1 MRLSGVFCR
10 FSAKNMIHPIY
21 RHHWQFLLT
30 LLSIAGSINIV
41 AESASALNITR
52 LSSLGNSTNNFGAEI
67 PAYDPASRRLFVTGP
82 NNRLDI
88 ADISNP
94 ASPVTLPSIDLS
106 SYGAGV
112 NSVAIKNG
120 IVAVAMEANPITNNG
135 SVVFFNTNGVFQSQ
149 VTVGALP
156 DMLTFTPDGN
166 RVLVANEGEAANG
179 INPDGSVS
187 IINLSAGVLNP
198 TVNTATFT
206 SFNGQENALR
216 NQGVR
221 IFPGQTVSQDV
232 EPEYITVADDGTTA
246 WVALQE
252 NNAVAV
258 VDIVNAQVT
267 AILPLGVKNFNAPG
281 NGLDPSDQD
290 GVVFGGATNSPA
302 VRINNW
308 PVFGLYQPDTI
319 ATVTIAG
326 QTYLITA
333 NEGDTRDEAR
343 RVSTLTLDP
352 NVFPNAANLQLAR
365 NLGRLDVSTIDG
377 LNGQGQ
383 YSQLFAYGG
392 RSFSIWN
399 VTNGLSQVFDSGDDF
414 EEILAAFSA
423 TPLTPSIFNSDGT
436 PSSFDSRSDNRGP
449 EPEGLAVGT
458 VKNRLYSFVGIERA
472 GGFMVYD
479 ITDPNNPFFTDY
491 INDWQLGDRSPEG
504 LLFIPAADSPNG
516 TPLLIVANEVSR
528 NVAIYSVEPVPEP
541 SAVLGL
547 LTLGLAGYSLKKRG
561 NC

>member
-1 MRLSGVFCR
+1 
-10 FSAKNMIHPIY
+10 MIKAID
-21 RHHWQFLLT
+21 RHHGNFLLT

-41 AESASALNITR
+41 TESASALNITR
-52 LSSLGNSTNNFGAEI
+52 LSSLGNSTNAANNFGAEI
-67 PAYDPASRRLFVTGP
+67 PAYDPSSRKLFVIGP

-94 ASPVTLPSIDLS
+94 ASPIPLPSIDLS
-106 SYGAGV
+106 PYGAGV
-112 NSVAIKNG
+112 NSVAIQNG
-120 IVAVAMEANPITNNG
+120 IVALAMEANPITNNG
-135 SVVFFNTNGVFQSQ
+135 SVVFFDTNGVFQSQ

-166 RVLVANEGEAANG
+166 RVLVANEGEARGA
-179 INPDGSVS
+179 IDPDGSVS

-206 SFNGQENALR
+206 SFNGQENTLR
-216 NQGVR
+216 SQGVR

-232 EPEYITVADDGTTA
+232 EPEYITVSDDGTTA
-246 WVALQE
+246 WVSLQE

-258 VDIVNAQVT
+258 VDVANAQVT
-267 AILPLGVKNFNAPG
+267 SIVPLGAKNFNAPG
-281 NGLDPSDQD
+281 NGLDPSDRD
-290 GVVFGGATNSPA
+290 GGVN
-302 VRINNW
+302 INNW

-343 RVSTLTLDP
+343 RVSSLTLDP
-352 NVFPNAANLQLAR
+352 NVFPNAAELQLAQ
-365 NLGRLDVSTIDG
+365 NLGRLDVSSIDG
-377 LNGQGQ
+377 RNDQGQ

-414 EEILAAFSA
+414 EQILAAFSA

-436 PSSFDSRSDNRGP
+436 PSSFDSRSDNRRP
-449 EPEGLAVGT
+449 EPEGLALGSVR
-458 VKNRLYSFVGIERA
+458 NRLYSFVGIERA

-479 ITDPNNPFFTDY
+479 ITNPSNPLFTNY
-491 INDWQLGDRSPEG
+491 INDWQLGDISPEG

-528 NVAIYSVEPVPEP
+528 NLAIYSIKPVPEP

-561 NC
+561 YC

>member
-1 MRLSGVFCR
+1 
-10 FSAKNMIHPIY
+10 MIQAIY
-21 RHHWQFLLT
+21 RHHWKFLLT

-41 AESASALNITR
+41 TESASALNITR
-52 LSSLGNSTNNFGAEI
+52 LSSLGNTTNNFGAEI
-67 PAYDPASRRLFVTGP
+67 PAYDPSSRRLFVTGP

-94 ASPVTLPSIDLS
+94 ASPITLSSLDLS

-120 IVAVAMEANPITNNG
+120 IVAVAMEASTITNNG
-135 SVVFFNTNGVFQSQ
+135 SVVFFDTNGVFQSQ

-166 RVLVANEGEAANG
+166 RVLVANEGEARGA

-187 IINLSAGVLNP
+187 IIDLSAGVLNP
-198 TVNTATFT
+198 TVNTATFI
-206 SFNGQENALR
+206 SFNGQENTFR
-216 NQGVR
+216 SQGVR

-232 EPEYITVADDGTTA
+232 EPEYITVSDDGTTA
-246 WVALQE
+246 WVSLQE
-252 NNAVAV
+252 NNAIAV
-258 VDIVNAQVT
+258 VDIANAQVT
-267 AILPLGVKNFNAPG
+267 SIVPLGAKNFNALG

-290 GVVFGGATNSPA
+290 GGVN
-302 VRINNW
+302 INNW

-333 NEGDTRDEAR
+333 NEGDTRNEAR

-352 NVFPNAANLQLAR
+352 NAFPNAATLKLAQ
-365 NLGRLDVSTIDG
+365 NLGRLDVSSIDG
-377 LNGQGQ
+377 LNAQGQ

-414 EEILAAFSA
+414 EQILATFSA
-423 TPLTPSIFNSDGT
+423 TPLTASIFNSDGT

-449 EPEGLAVGT
+449 EPEGLAVGS
-458 VKNRLYSFVGIERA
+458 VRNRLYSFVGIERA

-479 ITDPNNPFFTDY
+479 ITNPSNPLFTNY

-547 LTLGLAGYSLKKRG
+547 VTLGLAGYSLKKRG

>member
-1 MRLSGVFCR
+1 
-10 FSAKNMIHPIY
+10 MIHAIY
-21 RHHWQFLLT
+21 RHHGKFLLT

-41 AESASALNITR
+41 PESASALNITR
-52 LSSLGNSTNNFGAEI
+52 LSSLGNSTTAANNFGSEI
-67 PAYDPASRRLFVTGP
+67 PAYDPASRKLFLTGP

-94 ASPVTLPSIDLS
+94 ASPIPLPSIDLS

-120 IVAVAMEANPITNNG
+120 IVALAMEADPVTSNG

-166 RVLVANEGEAANG
+166 RVLVANEGEARGA

-187 IINLSAGVLNP
+187 IIDLGAGVLNP
-198 TVNTATFT
+198 TVNTATFN
-206 SFNGQENALR
+206 SFNGQENTLR

-232 EPEYITVADDGTTA
+232 EPEYITVSDDGISA
-246 WVALQE
+246 WVSLQE
-252 NNAVAV
+252 NNAIVI

-267 AILPLGVKNFNAPG
+267 SILPLGAKNFNAPG

-290 GVVFGGATNSPA
+290 GGVN
-302 VRINNW
+302 INNW
-308 PVFGLYQPDTI
+308 LVFGLYQPDTI
-319 ATVTIAG
+319 ATFTIAG

-333 NEGDTRDEAR
+333 NEGDTRNEAR
-343 RVSTLTLDP
+343 RVSNQNLTLDP
-352 NVFPNAANLQLAR
+352 NVFPNAATLKLTQ

-377 LNGQGQ
+377 LNAQGQ

-414 EEILAAFSA
+414 EQILAAFSA
-423 TPLTPSIFNSDGT
+423 TPLTASIFNSDGT

-458 VKNRLYSFVGIERA
+458 VGNRLYSFVGIERA

-479 ITDPNNPFFTDY
+479 ITNPSNPLFTNY
-491 INDWQLGDRSPEG
+491 INDWQLGDISPEG

-528 NVAIYSVEPVPEP
+528 NVAIYSVKPVPEP

-547 LTLGLAGYSLKKRG
+547 VTLGLAGYSFKKRG

>member
-1 MRLSGVFCR
+1 
-10 FSAKNMIHPIY
+10 MIQAIY
-21 RHHWQFLLT
+21 RHQWKFLLT

-41 AESASALNITR
+41 TESASALNITR
-52 LSSLGNSTNNFGAEI
+52 LSSLGNTTNNFGAEI
-67 PAYDPASRRLFVTGP
+67 PAYDPSSRRLFVTGP

-94 ASPVTLPSIDLS
+94 ASPITLSSLDLS

-120 IVAVAMEANPITNNG
+120 IVALAMEANPITNNG
-135 SVVFFNTNGVFQSQ
+135 SVVFFDTNGVFQSQ

-166 RVLVANEGEAANG
+166 RVLVANEGEPANG
-179 INPDGSVS
+179 VNPDGSIS
-187 IINLSAGVLNP
+187 IIDLSAGVLNP
-198 TVNTATFT
+198 TVNTATFD
-206 SFNGQENALR
+206 SFNGQENTFR
-216 NQGVR
+216 SQGVR

-232 EPEYITVADDGTTA
+232 EPEYITVSDDGTTA
-246 WVALQE
+246 WVSLQE
-252 NNAVAV
+252 NNAIAIVN
-258 VDIVNAQVT
+258 IVNAQVT
-267 AILPLGVKNFNAPG
+267 SILPLGAKNFNAPG

-290 GVVFGGATNSPA
+290 GGVN
-302 VRINNW
+302 INNW

-326 QTYLITA
+326 QTYLISA
-333 NEGDTRDEAR
+333 NEGDTRNEAR
-343 RVSTLTLDP
+343 RVSNQNLILDP
-352 NVFPNAANLQLAR
+352 DVFPNAATLKLTQ
-365 NLGRLDVSTIDG
+365 NLGRLDVSSIDG
-377 LNGQGQ
+377 LNAQGQ

-414 EEILAAFSA
+414 EQILAAFST

-449 EPEGLAVGT
+449 EPEGLAVGS
-458 VKNRLYSFVGIERA
+458 VRNRLYSFVGIERA

-479 ITDPNNPFFTDY
+479 ITNPSNPLFTNY
-491 INDWQLGDRSPEG
+491 INDSQLGDISPEG

>member
-1 MRLSGVFCR
+1 
-10 FSAKNMIHPIY
+10 MIHPIH

-281 NGLDPSDQD
+281 NGFDPSDRD

-333 NEGDTRDEAR
+333 NEGDAR
-343 RVSTLTLDP
+343 NEDARVSTLTLDP
-352 NVFPNAANLQLAR
+352 NVFPNAADLQLAR
-365 NLGRLDVSTIDG
+365 NLGRLDVSSIDG
-377 LNGQGQ
+377 LNAQGE

-414 EEILAAFSA
+414 EQILAAFSA
-423 TPLTPSIFNSDGT
+423 TPLTPSIFNSQGD
-436 PSSFDSRSDNRGP
+436 PSSFDSRSDNKGP
-449 EPEGLAVGT
+449 EPEGLALGT
-458 VKNRLYSFVGIERA
+458 VGNRLYSFIGLERA

-479 ITDPNNPFFTDY
+479 ISDPNNPFFTDY
-491 INDWQLGDRSPEG
+491 INDWQLGDISPEG

>member
-352 NVFPNAANLQLAR
+352 NVFPNAAHLQLAR

>member
-1 MRLSGVFCR
+1 
-10 FSAKNMIHPIY
+10 MIHAIY
-21 RHHWQFLLT
+21 RHHWKFLLT

-41 AESASALNITR
+41 TESASALNITR
-52 LSSLGNSTNNFGAEI
+52 LSSLGNSTTAANNFGAEI
-67 PAYDPASRRLFVTGP
+67 PAYDPSSRRLFLTGP

-94 ASPVTLPSIDLS
+94 ASPITLSSLDLS

-120 IVAVAMEANPITNNG
+120 IVALAMEANPITNNG
-135 SVVFFNTNGVFQSQ
+135 SVVFFDTNGVFQSQ

-166 RVLVANEGEAANG
+166 RVLVANEGEPANG
-179 INPDGSVS
+179 VNPDGSVS
-187 IINLSAGVLNP
+187 IIDLSAGVLNP

-206 SFNGQENALR
+206 SFNGQENTLR
-216 NQGVR
+216 SQGVR

-232 EPEYITVADDGTTA
+232 EPEYITVSDDGTTA
-246 WVALQE
+246 WVSLQE
-252 NNAVAV
+252 NNAIAIVN
-258 VDIVNAQVT
+258 IVNAQVT
-267 AILPLGVKNFNAPG
+267 SILPLGAKNFNAPG

-290 GVVFGGATNSPA
+290 GGVN
-302 VRINNW
+302 INNW

-326 QTYLITA
+326 QTYLISA
-333 NEGDTRDEAR
+333 NEGDTRNEAR

-352 NVFPNAANLQLAR
+352 NAFPNAAQLKLNQ
-365 NLGRLDVSTIDG
+365 NLGRLDVSSIDG
-377 LNGQGQ
+377 LNAQGQ

-414 EEILAAFSA
+414 EQILAAFSA
-423 TPLTPSIFNSDGT
+423 TPLTASIFNSDGT

-449 EPEGLAVGT
+449 EPEGLALGT
-458 VKNRLYSFVGIERA
+458 VGNRLYSFVGIERA

-479 ITDPNNPFFTDY
+479 ITNPSNPLLTNY
-491 INDWQLGDRSPEG
+491 INDSQLGDISPEG

-528 NVAIYSVEPVPEP
+528 NVAIYSVKPVPEP

-547 LTLGLAGYSLKKRG
+547 VTLGLAGYGLKKRG

>member
-10 FSAKNMIHPIY
+10 FSAKNMIHPIH

-82 NNRLDI
+82 SNRLDI

>member
-1 MRLSGVFCR
+1 
-10 FSAKNMIHPIY
+10 MIHAID
-21 RHHWQFLLT
+21 RHHGNFLLT

-41 AESASALNITR
+41 TESASALNITR
-52 LSSLGNSTNNFGAEI
+52 LSSLGNSTNAANNFGAEI
-67 PAYDPASRRLFVTGP
+67 PAYDPASRKLFVIGP

-94 ASPVTLPSIDLS
+94 ASPIPLPSIDLS
-106 SYGAGV
+106 PYGAGV

-120 IVAVAMEANPITNNG
+120 IVAVAMEASQITNNG

-156 DMLTFTPDGN
+156 DMLTFAPDGN
-166 RVLVANEGEAANG
+166 RVLVANEGEARGA
-179 INPDGSVS
+179 IDPDGSIS

-198 TVNTATFT
+198 TVNTATFI
-206 SFNGQENALR
+206 SFNGQENTLR
-216 NQGVR
+216 SQGVR

-232 EPEYITVADDGTTA
+232 EPEYITVSDDGTTA
-246 WVALQE
+246 WVSLQE
-252 NNAVAV
+252 NNAIAIVN
-258 VDIVNAQVT
+258 IVNAQVT
-267 AILPLGVKNFNAPG
+267 SIVPLGAKNFNAPG
-281 NGLDPSDQD
+281 NGLDPSDRD
-290 GVVFGGATNSPA
+290 GGVN
-302 VRINNW
+302 INNW

-333 NEGDTRDEAR
+333 NEGDTRNEAR

-352 NVFPNAANLQLAR
+352 NAFPNAAQLQLAQ
-365 NLGRLDVSTIDG
+365 NLGRLDVSSIDG
-377 LNGQGQ
+377 LNAQGQ

-414 EEILAAFSA
+414 EQILAAFSA

-458 VKNRLYSFVGIERA
+458 VGNRLYTFVGIERA

-479 ITDPNNPFFTDY
+479 ITNPSHPFFVDY
-491 INDWQLGDRSPEG
+491 INDWQLGDISPEG

-528 NVAIYSVEPVPEP
+528 NLAIYSVKPVPEP

>member
-1 MRLSGVFCR
+1 
-10 FSAKNMIHPIY
+10 MIQAIY
-21 RHHWQFLLT
+21 RHQWKFLLT

-41 AESASALNITR
+41 TESASALNITR
-52 LSSLGNSTNNFGAEI
+52 LSSLGNTTNNFGAEI
-67 PAYDPASRRLFVTGP
+67 PAYDPSSRRLFVTGP

-94 ASPVTLPSIDLS
+94 ASPITLSSLDLS

-120 IVAVAMEANPITNNG
+120 IVALAMEASTITNNG
-135 SVVFFNTNGVFQSQ
+135 SVVFFDTNGVFQSR

-166 RVLVANEGEAANG
+166 RVLVANEGEPANG
-179 INPDGSVS
+179 VNPDGSIS
-187 IINLSAGVLNP
+187 IIDLSAGVLNP

-206 SFNGQENALR
+206 SFNGQENTFR
-216 NQGVR
+216 SQGVR

-232 EPEYITVADDGTTA
+232 EPEYITVSDDGTTA
-246 WVALQE
+246 WVSLQE
-252 NNAVAV
+252 NNAIAIVN
-258 VDIVNAQVT
+258 IVNAQVT
-267 AILPLGVKNFNAPG
+267 SILPLGAKNFNAPG

-290 GVVFGGATNSPA
+290 GGVN
-302 VRINNW
+302 INNW

-326 QTYLITA
+326 QTYLISA
-333 NEGDTRDEAR
+333 NEGDTRNEAR
-343 RVSTLTLDP
+343 RVSNQNLILDP
-352 NVFPNAANLQLAR
+352 DVFPNAATLKLTQ
-365 NLGRLDVSTIDG
+365 NLGRLDVSSIDG

-414 EEILAAFSA
+414 EQILATFSA
-423 TPLTPSIFNSDGT
+423 TPLTASIFNSDGT

-449 EPEGLAVGT
+449 EPEGLALGT
-458 VKNRLYSFVGIERA
+458 VGNRLYSFVGIERA

-479 ITDPNNPFFTDY
+479 ITNPSNPLLTNY

>member
-1 MRLSGVFCR
+1 
-10 FSAKNMIHPIY
+10 MIHAIY
-21 RHHWQFLLT
+21 RHHWKFLLT

-41 AESASALNITR
+41 TESASALNITR
-52 LSSLGNSTNNFGAEI
+52 LSSLGNTTNNFGAEI

-94 ASPVTLPSIDLS
+94 ASPITLSSLDLS

-120 IVAVAMEANPITNNG
+120 IVALAMEANPITNNG
-135 SVVFFNTNGVFQSQ
+135 SVVFFDTNGVFQSQ

-166 RVLVANEGEAANG
+166 RVLVANEGEPANG
-179 INPDGSVS
+179 VNPDGSVS
-187 IINLSAGVLNP
+187 IIDLSAGVLNP

-206 SFNGQENALR
+206 SFNGQENTFR
-216 NQGVR
+216 SQGVR

-232 EPEYITVADDGTTA
+232 EPEYITVSDDGTTA
-246 WVALQE
+246 WVSLQE
-252 NNAVAV
+252 NNAIAIVN
-258 VDIVNAQVT
+258 IVNAQVT
-267 AILPLGVKNFNAPG
+267 SILPLGAKNFNAPG
-281 NGLDPSDQD
+281 NGLDPSDRD
-290 GVVFGGATNSPA
+290 GVVFGGAANSPA

-326 QTYLITA
+326 QTYLISA

-352 NVFPNAANLQLAR
+352 NAFPNAAQLKLNQ
-365 NLGRLDVSTIDG
+365 NLGRLDVSSIDG
-377 LNGQGQ
+377 LNAQGQ

-414 EEILAAFSA
+414 EQILAAFSA
-423 TPLTPSIFNSDGT
+423 TPLTASIFNSDGT
-436 PSSFDSRSDNRGP
+436 PNSFDSRSDNRGP

-458 VKNRLYSFVGIERA
+458 VGNRLYSFVGIERA

-479 ITDPNNPFFTDY
+479 ITNPSNPLLTNY
-491 INDWQLGDRSPEG
+491 INDSQLGDISPEG

>member
-1 MRLSGVFCR
+1 
-10 FSAKNMIHPIY
+10 MIHAIY
-21 RHHWQFLLT
+21 RHHWKFLLT

-41 AESASALNITR
+41 TESASALNITR
-52 LSSLGNSTNNFGAEI
+52 LSSLGNSTTAANNFGAEI
-67 PAYDPASRRLFVTGP
+67 PAYDPSSRRLFLTGP

-94 ASPVTLPSIDLS
+94 ASPITLSSLDLS

-120 IVAVAMEANPITNNG
+120 IVALAMEANPITNNG
-135 SVVFFNTNGVFQSQ
+135 SVVFFDTNGVFQSQ

-166 RVLVANEGEAANG
+166 RVLVANEGEPANG
-179 INPDGSVS
+179 VNPDGSVS
-187 IINLSAGVLNP
+187 IIDLSAGVLNP

-206 SFNGQENALR
+206 SFNGQENTFR
-216 NQGVR
+216 SQGVR

-232 EPEYITVADDGTTA
+232 EPEYITVSDDGTTA
-246 WVALQE
+246 WVSLQE
-252 NNAVAV
+252 NNAIAIVN
-258 VDIVNAQVT
+258 IVNAQVT
-267 AILPLGVKNFNAPG
+267 SILPLGAKNFNAPG
-281 NGLDPSDQD
+281 NGLDASDRD
-290 GVVFGGATNSPA
+290 GVVFGGAANSPA

-333 NEGDTRDEAR
+333 NEGDTRDENR

-352 NVFPNAANLQLAR
+352 NVFPDAANLQLAQ
-365 NLGRLDVSTIDG
+365 NLGRLDVSSIDG

-414 EEILAAFSA
+414 EQILAAFSA
-423 TPLTPSIFNSDGT
+423 TPLTASIFNSDGN
-436 PSSFDSRSDNRGP
+436 PISFDTRSDNRGP

-458 VKNRLYSFVGIERA
+458 VGNRLYSFVGIERA

-479 ITDPNNPFFTDY
+479 ITNPSNPFFVNY
-491 INDWQLGDRSPEG
+491 INDWQLGDISPEG

-528 NVAIYSVEPVPEP
+528 NVAIYSVKPVPEP

-547 LTLGLAGYSLKKRG
+547 VTLGLAGYSLKKRG

>member
-1 MRLSGVFCR
+1 
-10 FSAKNMIHPIY
+10 MIQAIY
-21 RHHWQFLLT
+21 RHHGKFLLT

-41 AESASALNITR
+41 TESASALNITR
-52 LSSLGNSTNNFGAEI
+52 LSSLGNSTTAANNFGAEI
-67 PAYDPASRRLFVTGP
+67 PAYDPSSRRLFLTGP

-94 ASPVTLPSIDLS
+94 ASPITLSSLDLS

-120 IVAVAMEANPITNNG
+120 IVALAMEANPITNNG
-135 SVVFFNTNGVFQSQ
+135 SVVFFDTNGVFQSQ

-166 RVLVANEGEAANG
+166 RVLVANEGEPANG
-179 INPDGSVS
+179 VNPDGSVS
-187 IINLSAGVLNP
+187 IIDLSAGVLNP

-206 SFNGQENALR
+206 SFNGQENTFR
-216 NQGVR
+216 SQGVR

-232 EPEYITVADDGTTA
+232 EPEYITVSDDGTTA
-246 WVALQE
+246 WVSLQE
-252 NNAVAV
+252 NNAIAIVN
-258 VDIVNAQVT
+258 IVNAQVT
-267 AILPLGVKNFNAPG
+267 SILPLGAKDFNAPG
-281 NGLDPSDQD
+281 NGLDPSDRD
-290 GVVFGGATNSPA
+290 GVVFGGAANSPA

-333 NEGDTRDEAR
+333 NEGDTRNEAG

-352 NVFPNAANLQLAR
+352 NAFPNAAQLQLAQ
-365 NLGRLDVSTIDG
+365 NLGRLDVSSIDG

-414 EEILAAFSA
+414 EQILAAFSA
-423 TPLTPSIFNSDGT
+423 TPLTASIFNSDGT

-458 VKNRLYSFVGIERA
+458 VGNRLYSFVGIERA

-479 ITDPNNPFFTDY
+479 ITNPSNPLLTNY

-528 NVAIYSVEPVPEP
+528 NVAIYSVKPVPEP

-547 LTLGLAGYSLKKRG
+547 VTLGLAGYSLKKRG
-561 NC
+561 NS

>member
-1 MRLSGVFCR
+1 
-10 FSAKNMIHPIY
+10 MIHAIY
-21 RHHWQFLLT
+21 RHHWKFLLT

-41 AESASALNITR
+41 TESASALNITR
-52 LSSLGNSTNNFGAEI
+52 LSSLGNTTNNFGAEI
-67 PAYDPASRRLFVTGP
+67 PAYDPSSRRLFLTGP

-94 ASPVTLPSIDLS
+94 ASPITLSSLDLS

-120 IVAVAMEANPITNNG
+120 IVALAMEANPITNNG
-135 SVVFFNTNGVFQSQ
+135 SVVFFDTNGVFQSH

-166 RVLVANEGEAANG
+166 RVLVANEGEPANG
-179 INPDGSVS
+179 VNPDGSVS
-187 IINLSAGVLNP
+187 IIDLSAGVLNP

-206 SFNGQENALR
+206 SFNGQENTFR
-216 NQGVR
+216 SQGVR

-232 EPEYITVADDGTTA
+232 EPEYITVSDDGTTA
-246 WVALQE
+246 WVSLQE
-252 NNAVAV
+252 NNAIAIVN
-258 VDIVNAQVT
+258 IVNAQVT
-267 AILPLGVKNFNAPG
+267 SILPLGAKNFNAPG

-326 QTYLITA
+326 QTYLISA
-333 NEGDTRDEAR
+333 NEGDTRNEAR
-343 RVSTLTLDP
+343 RVSNQNLILDP
-352 NVFPNAANLQLAR
+352 DVFPNAATLKLTQ
-365 NLGRLDVSTIDG
+365 NLGRLDVSSIDG
-377 LNGQGQ
+377 LNAQGQ

-414 EEILAAFSA
+414 EQILATFSA

-449 EPEGLAVGT
+449 EPEGLAVGS
-458 VKNRLYSFVGIERA
+458 VRNRLYSFVGIERA

-479 ITDPNNPFFTDY
+479 ITNPSNPLFTNY
-491 INDWQLGDRSPEG
+491 INDSQLGDISPEG

-547 LTLGLAGYSLKKRG
+547 LTLGLAGYGLKKRG

>member
-1 MRLSGVFCR
+1 
-10 FSAKNMIHPIY
+10 MIHAIH
-21 RHHWQFLLT
+21 RHHWKFLLT

-52 LSSLGNSTNNFGAEI
+52 LSSLGNSTTAANNFGAEI

-94 ASPVTLPSIDLS
+94 ASPIRLPSIDLS
-106 SYGAGV
+106 PYGAGV

-120 IVAVAMEANPITNNG
+120 IVAVAMEASTITNNG
-135 SVVFFNTNGVFQSQ
+135 SVVFFNTNGVFQNQ

-166 RVLVANEGEAANG
+166 RVLVANEGEARGA
-179 INPDGSVS
+179 INPNGSVS
-187 IINLSAGVLNP
+187 VIDLSTGVLNA

-206 SFNGQENALR
+206 SFNGQENTLR

-232 EPEYITVADDGTTA
+232 EPEYITVSDDGTTA
-246 WVALQE
+246 WVSLQE

-258 VDIVNAQVT
+258 VDIANAQVT
-267 AILPLGVKNFNAPG
+267 SIVPLGAKNFNAPG
-281 NGLDPSDQD
+281 NGLDPSDRD
-290 GVVFGGATNSPA
+290 GGVN
-302 VRINNW
+302 INNW

-343 RVSTLTLDP
+343 RVSSLTLDP
-352 NVFPNAANLQLAR
+352 NAFPNAAELQLAQ
-365 NLGRLDVSTIDG
+365 NLGRLDVSSIDG
-377 LNGQGQ
+377 RNAQGQ

-414 EEILAAFSA
+414 EQILAAFSA
-423 TPLTPSIFNSDGT
+423 TPLTASIFNSDGT

-458 VKNRLYSFVGIERA
+458 VGNRLYTFVGIERA

-479 ITDPNNPFFTDY
+479 ITNPSHPFFVDY
-491 INDWQLGDRSPEG
+491 INDWQLGDISPEG

-528 NVAIYSVEPVPEP
+528 NLAIYSIKPVPEP

>member
-1 MRLSGVFCR
+1 
-10 FSAKNMIHPIY
+10 
-21 RHHWQFLLT
+21 
-30 LLSIAGSINIV
+30 
-41 AESASALNITR
+41 
-52 LSSLGNSTNNFGAEI
+52 
-67 PAYDPASRRLFVTGP
+67 VTGP

-94 ASPVTLPSIDLS
+94 ASPIRLPSIDLS

-120 IVAVAMEANPITNNG
+120 IVAVAMEASTITNNG
-135 SVVFFNTNGVFQSQ
+135 SVVFFDTNGVFQSQ

-166 RVLVANEGEAANG
+166 RVLVANEGEARGAIDPN
-179 INPDGSVS
+179 GSVS
-187 IINLSAGVLNP
+187 IIDLSTGVLNA

-206 SFNGQENALR
+206 RFNGQENTLR

-232 EPEYITVADDGTTA
+232 EPEYITVSDDGTTA
-246 WVALQE
+246 WVSLQE

-258 VDIVNAQVT
+258 VDVANAQVT
-267 AILPLGVKNFNAPG
+267 SIVPLGAKDFNAPG
-281 NGLDPSDQD
+281 NGLDASDRD
-290 GVVFGGATNSPA
+290 GGVN
-302 VRINNW
+302 INNW

-343 RVSTLTLDP
+343 RVSSLTLDP
-352 NVFPNAANLQLAR
+352 NVFPNAAELQLAQ
-365 NLGRLDVSTIDG
+365 NLGRLDVSSIDG
-377 LNGQGQ
+377 RNDQGQ

-414 EEILAAFSA
+414 EQILAAFSA

-458 VKNRLYSFVGIERA
+458 VGNRLYTFVGIERA

-479 ITDPNNPFFTDY
+479 ITNPSHPFFVDY
-491 INDWQLGDRSPEG
+491 INDWQLGDISPEG

-528 NVAIYSVEPVPEP
+528 NVAIYSVKPVPEP

-547 LTLGLAGYSLKKRG
+547 VTLGLAGYSLKKRG
-561 NC
+561 NSQLEHLID

>member
-1 MRLSGVFCR
+1 
-10 FSAKNMIHPIY
+10 MIHAIY
-21 RHHWQFLLT
+21 RHHWKFLLT

-41 AESASALNITR
+41 TESASALNITR
-52 LSSLGNSTNNFGAEI
+52 LSSLGNSTTAANNFGSEI
-67 PAYDPASRRLFVTGP
+67 PAYDPASRRLFLTGP

-94 ASPVTLPSIDLS
+94 ASPIRLPSIDLS

-120 IVAVAMEANPITNNG
+120 IVAVAMEASTITNNG
-135 SVVFFNTNGVFQSQ
+135 SVVFFDTNGVFQSQ

-166 RVLVANEGEAANG
+166 RVLVANEGEAASG
-179 INPDGSVS
+179 VNPNGSVS
-187 IINLSAGVLNP
+187 VINLAAGVSNP

-232 EPEYITVADDGTTA
+232 EPEYITVSEDGTTA
-246 WVALQE
+246 WVSLQE
-252 NNAVAV
+252 NNAIAV
-258 VDIVNAQVT
+258 MDIVNAQVT
-267 AILPLGVKNFNAPG
+267 SILPLGAKDFNAPG
-281 NGLDPSDQD
+281 NGLDASDRD
-290 GVVFGGATNSPA
+290 GGVN
-302 VRINNW
+302 INNW

-319 ATVTIAG
+319 ATVTVAG

-333 NEGDTRDEAR
+333 NEGDTRNEAR
-343 RVSTLTLDP
+343 RVSNLTLDP
-352 NVFPNAANLQLAR
+352 NAFPNAAELQLAQ
-365 NLGRLDVSTIDG
+365 NLGRLDVSSIDG
-377 LNGQGQ
+377 LNDQGQ

-414 EEILAAFSA
+414 EQILAGFSA
-423 TPLTPSIFNSDGT
+423 NPLTPSIFNSDGT
-436 PSSFDSRSDNRGP
+436 PGSFDSRSDNRGP

-458 VKNRLYSFVGIERA
+458 VGNRLYSFVGIERA

-479 ITDPNNPFFTDY
+479 ITNPSNPFFVDY
-491 INDWQLGDRSPEG
+491 INDWQLGDISPEG

-528 NVAIYSVEPVPEP
+528 NLVIYSVKPVPEP

-547 LTLGLAGYSLKKRG
+547 VTLGLAGYSLKKRG

>member
-1 MRLSGVFCR
+1 
-10 FSAKNMIHPIY
+10 MIHTIY
-21 RHHWQFLLT
+21 RHHGKFLLT

-52 LSSLGNSTNNFGAEI
+52 LSSIGNSTTAANNFGSEI
-67 PAYDPASRRLFVTGP
+67 PTYDPASRRLFVTGP

-94 ASPVTLPSIDLS
+94 ASPIRLPSIDLS

-120 IVAVAMEANPITNNG
+120 IVAVAMEASTITNNG
-135 SVVFFNTNGVFQSQ
+135 SVVFFDTNGVFQSQ

-166 RVLVANEGEAANG
+166 RVLVANEGEAASG
-179 INPDGSVS
+179 VNPNGSVS
-187 IINLSAGVLNP
+187 VINLAAGVSNP

-232 EPEYITVADDGTTA
+232 EPEYITVSEDGTTA
-246 WVALQE
+246 WVSLQE
-252 NNAVAV
+252 NNAIAV
-258 VDIVNAQVT
+258 MDIVNAQVT
-267 AILPLGVKNFNAPG
+267 SILPLGAKDFNAPG
-281 NGLDPSDQD
+281 NGLDASDRD
-290 GVVFGGATNSPA
+290 GGVN
-302 VRINNW
+302 INNW

-319 ATVTIAG
+319 ATVTVAG

-333 NEGDTRDEAR
+333 NEGDTRNEAR
-343 RVSTLTLDP
+343 RVSNLTLDP
-352 NVFPNAANLQLAR
+352 NAFPNAAELQLAQ
-365 NLGRLDVSTIDG
+365 NLGRLDVSSIDG
-377 LNGQGQ
+377 LNDQGQ

-414 EEILAAFSA
+414 EQILAGFSA
-423 TPLTPSIFNSDGT
+423 NPLTPSIFNSDGT
-436 PSSFDSRSDNRGP
+436 PGSFDSRSDNRGP

-458 VKNRLYSFVGIERA
+458 VGNRLYSFVGIERA

-479 ITDPNNPFFTDY
+479 ITNPSNPFFVDY
-491 INDWQLGDRSPEG
+491 INDWQLGDISPEG

-528 NVAIYSVEPVPEP
+528 NLVIYSVKPVPEP

-547 LTLGLAGYSLKKRG
+547 VTLGLAGYSLKKRG

>member
-1 MRLSGVFCR
+1 
-10 FSAKNMIHPIY
+10 MIHAIY
-21 RHHWQFLLT
+21 RHHWKFLLT

-41 AESASALNITR
+41 TESASALNITR

-67 PAYDPASRRLFVTGP
+67 PAYDPSSRRLFLTGP

-94 ASPVTLPSIDLS
+94 ASPITLSSLDLS

-120 IVAVAMEANPITNNG
+120 IVALAMEANPITNNG
-135 SVVFFNTNGVFQSQ
+135 SVVFFDTNGVFQSQ

-166 RVLVANEGEAANG
+166 RVLVANEGEPANG
-179 INPDGSVS
+179 VNPDGSVS
-187 IINLSAGVLNP
+187 IIDLSAGVLNP

-206 SFNGQENALR
+206 SFNGQENTFR
-216 NQGVR
+216 SQGVR

-232 EPEYITVADDGTTA
+232 EPEYITVSDDGTTA
-246 WVALQE
+246 WVSLQE
-252 NNAVAV
+252 NNAIAIVN
-258 VDIVNAQVT
+258 IVNAQVT
-267 AILPLGVKNFNAPG
+267 SILPLGAKNFNAPG

-326 QTYLITA
+326 QTYLISA
-333 NEGDTRDEAR
+333 NEGDTRNEAR
-343 RVSTLTLDP
+343 RVSNQNLILDP
-352 NVFPNAANLQLAR
+352 DVFPNAATLKLTQ
-365 NLGRLDVSTIDG
+365 NLGRLDVSSIDG
-377 LNGQGQ
+377 LNAQGQ

-414 EEILAAFSA
+414 EQILATFSA

-449 EPEGLAVGT
+449 EPEGLAVGS
-458 VKNRLYSFVGIERA
+458 VRNRLYSFVGIERA

-479 ITDPNNPFFTDY
+479 ITNPSNPLFTNY
-491 INDWQLGDRSPEG
+491 INDSQLGDISPEG

-528 NVAIYSVEPVPEP
+528 NVAIYSVKPVPEP

-547 LTLGLAGYSLKKRG
+547 VTLGLAGYSLKKRG

>member
-1 MRLSGVFCR
+1 
-10 FSAKNMIHPIY
+10 MIHAIY
-21 RHHWQFLLT
+21 RHHWKFLLT

-41 AESASALNITR
+41 TESASALNITR
-52 LSSLGNSTNNFGAEI
+52 LSSLGNSTTAANNFGAEI
-67 PAYDPASRRLFVTGP
+67 PAYDPSSRRLFLTGP

-94 ASPVTLPSIDLS
+94 ASPITLSSLDLS

-120 IVAVAMEANPITNNG
+120 IVALAMEANPITNNG
-135 SVVFFNTNGVFQSQ
+135 SVVFFDTNGVFQSQ
-149 VTVGALP
+149 VTVGVLP

-166 RVLVANEGEAANG
+166 RVLVANEGEPANG
-179 INPDGSVS
+179 VNPDGSVS
-187 IINLSAGVLNP
+187 IIDLSAGVLNP

-206 SFNGQENALR
+206 SFNGQENTFR
-216 NQGVR
+216 SQGVR

-232 EPEYITVADDGTTA
+232 EPEYITVSDDGTTA
-246 WVALQE
+246 WVSLQE
-252 NNAVAV
+252 NNAIAIVN
-258 VDIVNAQVT
+258 IVNAQVT
-267 AILPLGVKNFNAPG
+267 SILPLGAKDFNAPG
-281 NGLDPSDQD
+281 NGLDASDRD
-290 GVVFGGATNSPA
+290 GVVFGGAANSPA

-333 NEGDTRDEAR
+333 NEGDTRDENR

-352 NVFPNAANLQLAR
+352 NAFPNAAQLQLAQ
-365 NLGRLDVSTIDG
+365 NLGRLDVSSIDG

-414 EEILAAFSA
+414 EQILAAFSA
-423 TPLTPSIFNSDGT
+423 TPLTASIFNSDGT

-458 VKNRLYSFVGIERA
+458 VGNRLYSFVGIERA

-479 ITDPNNPFFTDY
+479 ITNPSNPLLTNY

-528 NVAIYSVEPVPEP
+528 NVAIYSVKPVPEP

-547 LTLGLAGYSLKKRG
+547 VTLGLAGYGLKKRG
-561 NC
+561 NS

>member
-1 MRLSGVFCR
+1 
-10 FSAKNMIHPIY
+10 MIHAIY
-21 RHHWQFLLT
+21 RHHWKFLLT

-41 AESASALNITR
+41 TESASALNITR
-52 LSSLGNSTNNFGAEI
+52 LSSLGNSTTAANNFGAEI
-67 PAYDPASRRLFVTGP
+67 PAYDPSSRRLFLTGP

-94 ASPVTLPSIDLS
+94 ASPITLSSLDLS

-120 IVAVAMEANPITNNG
+120 IVALAMEANPITNNG
-135 SVVFFNTNGVFQSQ
+135 SVVFFDTNGVFQSQ

-166 RVLVANEGEAANG
+166 RVLVANEGEPANG
-179 INPDGSVS
+179 VNPDGSVS
-187 IINLSAGVLNP
+187 IIDLSAGVLNP

-206 SFNGQENALR
+206 SFNGQENTFR
-216 NQGVR
+216 SQGVR

-232 EPEYITVADDGTTA
+232 EPEYITVSDDGTTA
-246 WVALQE
+246 WVSLQE
-252 NNAVAV
+252 NNAIAIVN
-258 VDIVNAQVT
+258 IVNAQVT
-267 AILPLGVKNFNAPG
+267 SILPLGAKNFNAPG

-326 QTYLITA
+326 QTYLISA
-333 NEGDTRDEAR
+333 NEGDTRNEAR
-343 RVSTLTLDP
+343 RVSNQNLTLDP
-352 NVFPNAANLQLAR
+352 NAFPNAAQLKLNQ
-365 NLGRLDVSTIDG
+365 NLGRLDVSSIDG

-414 EEILAAFSA
+414 EQILAAFSA
-423 TPLTPSIFNSDGT
+423 TPLTASIFNSDGT

-449 EPEGLAVGT
+449 EPEGLALGT
-458 VKNRLYSFVGIERA
+458 VGNRLYSFVGIERA

-479 ITDPNNPFFTDY
+479 ITNPSNPLLTNY

-528 NVAIYSVEPVPEP
+528 NVAIYSVKPVPEP

>member
-1 MRLSGVFCR
+1 
-10 FSAKNMIHPIY
+10 MIHPIY

-41 AESASALNITR
+41 TESASALNITR
-52 LSSLGNSTNNFGAEI
+52 LSSLGNSTTAANNFGAEI
-67 PAYDPASRRLFVTGP
+67 PAYDPASRKLFVIGP

-94 ASPVTLPSIDLS
+94 ASPIRLPSINLS

-112 NSVAIKNG
+112 NSVAIQNG

-135 SVVFFNTNGVFQSQ
+135 SVVFFDTNGVFQSQ

-179 INPDGSVS
+179 VNPDGSVS
-187 IINLSAGVLNP
+187 IINLSAGVLKP

-206 SFNGQENALR
+206 SFNGQENTLR

-232 EPEYITVADDGTTA
+232 EPEYITVSDDGTTA

-252 NNAVAV
+252 NNGIAV
-258 VDIVNAQVT
+258 VDIANAQVT
-267 AILPLGVKNFNAPG
+267 SILPLGAKNFNASG
-281 NGLDPSDQD
+281 NGFDPSDRD

-308 PVFGLYQPDTI
+308 LVFGLYQPDTI

-333 NEGDTRDEAR
+333 NEGDTRNESR

-352 NVFPNAANLQLAR
+352 NAFPNAAQLQLAQ
-365 NLGRLDVSTIDG
+365 NLGRLDVSSIDG
-377 LNGQGQ
+377 LNAQGQ

-414 EEILAAFSA
+414 EQILAAFSA
-423 TPLTPSIFNSDGT
+423 TPLTPSIFNSDGN

-458 VKNRLYSFVGIERA
+458 VGNRLYTFVGIERA

-479 ITDPNNPFFTDY
+479 ITNPSHPFFVDY
-491 INDWQLGDRSPEG
+491 INDWQLGDISPEG

-528 NVAIYSVEPVPEP
+528 NLAIYSVKPVPEP

>member
-1 MRLSGVFCR
+1 
-10 FSAKNMIHPIY
+10 MIHAIY
-21 RHHWQFLLT
+21 RHHWKFLLT

-41 AESASALNITR
+41 TESASALNITR
-52 LSSLGNSTNNFGAEI
+52 LSSLGNSTTAANNFGAEI
-67 PAYDPASRRLFVTGP
+67 PAYDPSSRRLFLTGP

-94 ASPVTLPSIDLS
+94 ASPITLSSLDLS

-120 IVAVAMEANPITNNG
+120 IVALAMEANPITNNG
-135 SVVFFNTNGVFQSQ
+135 SVVFFDTNGVFQSQ

-166 RVLVANEGEAANG
+166 RVLVANEGEPANG
-179 INPDGSVS
+179 VNPDGSVS
-187 IINLSAGVLNP
+187 IIDLSAGVLNP

-206 SFNGQENALR
+206 SFNGQENTFR
-216 NQGVR
+216 SQGVR

-232 EPEYITVADDGTTA
+232 EPEYITVSDDGTTA
-246 WVALQE
+246 WVSLQE
-252 NNAVAV
+252 NNAIAIVN
-258 VDIVNAQVT
+258 IVNAQVT
-267 AILPLGVKNFNAPG
+267 SILPLGAKNFNAPG

-290 GVVFGGATNSPA
+290 GGVN
-302 VRINNW
+302 INNW

-333 NEGDTRDEAR
+333 NEGDTRNEAG

-352 NVFPNAANLQLAR
+352 NVFPNAADLQLAR

-377 LNGQGQ
+377 LNAQGQ

-414 EEILAAFSA
+414 EQILAAFSA
-423 TPLTPSIFNSDGT
+423 TPLTASIFNSDGT

-458 VKNRLYSFVGIERA
+458 VGNRLYTFVGIERA

-479 ITDPNNPFFTDY
+479 ITNPSNPLFTNY
-491 INDWQLGDRSPEG
+491 INDWQLGDISPEG

-528 NVAIYSVEPVPEP
+528 NLAIYSVEPVPEP

-561 NC
+561 YC

>member
-82 NNRLDI
+82 SNRLDI

>member
-1 MRLSGVFCR
+1 
-10 FSAKNMIHPIY
+10 MIHAIY
-21 RHHWQFLLT
+21 RHHWKFLLT

-41 AESASALNITR
+41 TESASALNITR
-52 LSSLGNSTNNFGAEI
+52 LSSLGNSTTAANNFGAEI
-67 PAYDPASRRLFVTGP
+67 PAYDPSSRRLFLTGP

-94 ASPVTLPSIDLS
+94 ASPITLSSLDLS

-120 IVAVAMEANPITNNG
+120 IVALAMEANPITNNG
-135 SVVFFNTNGVFQSQ
+135 SVVFFDTNGVFQSQ

-166 RVLVANEGEAANG
+166 RVLVANEGEPANG
-179 INPDGSVS
+179 VNPDGSVS
-187 IINLSAGVLNP
+187 IIDLSAGVLNP

-206 SFNGQENALR
+206 SFNGQENTFR
-216 NQGVR
+216 SQGVR

-232 EPEYITVADDGTTA
+232 EPEYITVSDDGTTA
-246 WVALQE
+246 WVSLQE
-252 NNAVAV
+252 NNAIAIVN
-258 VDIVNAQVT
+258 IVNAQVT
-267 AILPLGVKNFNAPG
+267 SILPLGAKNFNAPG

-326 QTYLITA
+326 QTYLISA
-333 NEGDTRDEAR
+333 NEGDTRNEAR

-352 NVFPNAANLQLAR
+352 NAFPNAAQLQLAQ
-365 NLGRLDVSTIDG
+365 NLGRLDVSSIDG

-414 EEILAAFSA
+414 EQILATFSA
-423 TPLTPSIFNSDGT
+423 TPLTPSIFNSDGN

-449 EPEGLAVGT
+449 EPEGLALGSVR
-458 VKNRLYSFVGIERA
+458 NRLYTFVGIERA

-479 ITDPNNPFFTDY
+479 ITNPSNPLFTNY
-491 INDWQLGDRSPEG
+491 INDWQLGDISPEG

-528 NVAIYSVEPVPEP
+528 NVAIYSVKPVPEP

>member
-1 MRLSGVFCR
+1 
-10 FSAKNMIHPIY
+10 MIHAIY
-21 RHHWQFLLT
+21 RHHWKFLLT

-41 AESASALNITR
+41 TESASALNITR
-52 LSSLGNSTNNFGAEI
+52 LSSLGNSTTAANNFGSEI
-67 PAYDPASRRLFVTGP
+67 PAYDPASRRLFLTGP

-94 ASPVTLPSIDLS
+94 ASPIRLPSLDLS

-120 IVAVAMEANPITNNG
+120 IVAVAMEASTITNNG
-135 SVVFFNTNGVFQSQ
+135 SVVFFDTNGVFQSQ

-179 INPDGSVS
+179 VNPDGSVS
-187 IINLSAGVLNP
+187 IIDLSAGVLNP

-221 IFPGQTVSQDV
+221 IFPSQTVSQDV
-232 EPEYITVADDGTTA
+232 EPEYITVSEDGTSA
-246 WVALQE
+246 WVSLQE
-252 NNAVAV
+252 NNAIAI

-267 AILPLGVKNFNAPG
+267 SILPLGAKDFNAPG
-281 NGLDPSDQD
+281 NGLDASDRD
-290 GVVFGGATNSPA
+290 GVVFGGAANSPA

-333 NEGDTRDEAR
+333 NEGDTRDENR

-352 NVFPNAANLQLAR
+352 NVFPDAANLQLAQ
-365 NLGRLDVSTIDG
+365 NLGRLDVSSIDG

-414 EEILAAFSA
+414 EQILAAFSA
-423 TPLTPSIFNSDGT
+423 TPLTASIFNSDGT

-458 VKNRLYSFVGIERA
+458 VGNRLYSFVGIERA

-479 ITDPNNPFFTDY
+479 ITNPSNPLLTNY

-528 NVAIYSVEPVPEP
+528 NVAIYSVKPVPEP

-547 LTLGLAGYSLKKRG
+547 VTLGLAGYSLKKRG
-561 NC
+561 NS

>member
-1 MRLSGVFCR
+1 
-10 FSAKNMIHPIY
+10 MIHAIY
-21 RHHWQFLLT
+21 RHHWKFLLT

-41 AESASALNITR
+41 TESASALNITR
-52 LSSLGNSTNNFGAEI
+52 LSSLGNSTTAANNFGAEI
-67 PAYDPASRRLFVTGP
+67 PAYDPSSRRLFLTGP

-94 ASPVTLPSIDLS
+94 ASPITLSSLDLS

-120 IVAVAMEANPITNNG
+120 IVALAMEANPITNNG
-135 SVVFFNTNGVFQSQ
+135 SVVFFDTNGVFQSQ

-166 RVLVANEGEAANG
+166 RVLVANEGEPANG
-179 INPDGSVS
+179 VNPDGSVS
-187 IINLSAGVLNP
+187 IIDLSAGVLNP

-206 SFNGQENALR
+206 SFNGQENTFR
-216 NQGVR
+216 SQGVR

-232 EPEYITVADDGTTA
+232 EPEYITVSDDGTTA
-246 WVALQE
+246 WVSLQE
-252 NNAVAV
+252 NNAIAIVN
-258 VDIVNAQVT
+258 IVNAQVT
-267 AILPLGVKNFNAPG
+267 SILPLGAKNFNAPG

-326 QTYLITA
+326 QTYLISA
-333 NEGDTRDEAR
+333 NEGDTRNEAR
-343 RVSTLTLDP
+343 RVSNQNLILDP
-352 NVFPNAANLQLAR
+352 DVFPNAATLKLTQ
-365 NLGRLDVSTIDG
+365 NLGRLDVSSIDG
-377 LNGQGQ
+377 LNAQGQ

-414 EEILAAFSA
+414 EQILAAFSA
-423 TPLTPSIFNSDGT
+423 TPLTASIFNSDGT

-449 EPEGLAVGT
+449 EPEGLAVGS
-458 VKNRLYSFVGIERA
+458 VRNRLYSFVGIERA

-479 ITDPNNPFFTDY
+479 ITNPSNPLLTNY
-491 INDWQLGDRSPEG
+491 INDSQLGDISPEG

>member
-1 MRLSGVFCR
+1 M
-10 FSAKNMIHPIY
+10 AKI
-21 RHHWQFLLT
+21 
-30 LLSIAGSINIV
+30 SINIK
-41 AESASALNITR
+41 S
-52 LSSLGNSTNNFGAEI
+52 G
-67 PAYDPASRRLFVTGP
+67 
-82 NNRLDI
+82 
-88 ADISNP
+88 
-94 ASPVTLPSIDLS
+94 TLEKEGLVVGIDL
-106 SYGAGV
+106 GTT
-112 NSVAIKNG
+112 NS
-120 IVAVAMEANPITNNG
+120 IVALAMEANPITNNG
-135 SVVFFNTNGVFQSQ
+135 SVVFFDTNGVFQSQ

-166 RVLVANEGEAANG
+166 RVLVANEGEPANG
-179 INPDGSVS
+179 VNPDGSVS
-187 IINLSAGVLNP
+187 IIDLSAGVLNP

-206 SFNGQENALR
+206 SFNGQENTFR
-216 NQGVR
+216 SQGVR

-232 EPEYITVADDGTTA
+232 EPEYITVSDDGTTA
-246 WVALQE
+246 WVSLQE
-252 NNAVAV
+252 NNAIAIVN
-258 VDIVNAQVT
+258 IVNAQVT
-267 AILPLGVKNFNAPG
+267 SILPLGAKNFNAPG

-326 QTYLITA
+326 QTYLISA
-333 NEGDTRDEAR
+333 NEGDTRNEAR
-343 RVSTLTLDP
+343 RVSNQNLILDP
-352 NVFPNAANLQLAR
+352 DVFPNAATLKLTQ
-365 NLGRLDVSTIDG
+365 NLGRLDVSSIDG

-414 EEILAAFSA
+414 EQILATFSA

-449 EPEGLAVGT
+449 EPEGLAVGS
-458 VKNRLYSFVGIERA
+458 VRNRLYSFVGIERA

-479 ITDPNNPFFTDY
+479 ITNPSNPLFTNY
-491 INDWQLGDRSPEG
+491 INDSQLGDISPEG

-528 NVAIYSVEPVPEP
+528 NVAIYSVKPVPEP

>member
-1 MRLSGVFCR
+1 
-10 FSAKNMIHPIY
+10 MIHAIY
-21 RHHWQFLLT
+21 RHHWKFLLT

-41 AESASALNITR
+41 TESASALNITR
-52 LSSLGNSTNNFGAEI
+52 LSSLGNSTTAANNFGAEI
-67 PAYDPASRRLFVTGP
+67 PAYDPSSRRLFLTGP

-94 ASPVTLPSIDLS
+94 ASPITLSSLDLS

-120 IVAVAMEANPITNNG
+120 IVALAMEANPITNNG
-135 SVVFFNTNGVFQSQ
+135 SVVFFDTNGVFQSQ

-166 RVLVANEGEAANG
+166 RVLVANEGEPANG
-179 INPDGSVS
+179 VNPDGSVS
-187 IINLSAGVLNP
+187 IIDLSAGVLNP

-206 SFNGQENALR
+206 SFNGQENTFR
-216 NQGVR
+216 SQGVR

-232 EPEYITVADDGTTA
+232 EPEYITVSDDGTTA
-246 WVALQE
+246 WVSLQE
-252 NNAVAV
+252 NNAIAIVN
-258 VDIVNAQVT
+258 IVNAQVT
-267 AILPLGVKNFNAPG
+267 SILPLGAKNFNAPG

-290 GVVFGGATNSPA
+290 GGVN
-302 VRINNW
+302 INNW

-343 RVSTLTLDP
+343 RVSSLTLDP
-352 NVFPNAANLQLAR
+352 NVFPNAAELQLAQ
-365 NLGRLDVSTIDG
+365 NLGRLDVSSIDG
-377 LNGQGQ
+377 RNDQGQ

-414 EEILAAFSA
+414 EQILAAFSA

-458 VKNRLYSFVGIERA
+458 VGNRLYTFVGIERA

-479 ITDPNNPFFTDY
+479 ITNPSHPFFVDY
-491 INDWQLGDRSPEG
+491 INDWQLGDISPEG

-528 NVAIYSVEPVPEP
+528 NVAIYSVKPVPEP

-547 LTLGLAGYSLKKRG
+547 VTLGLAGYSLKKRG
-561 NC
+561 NSQLEHLID

>member
-1 MRLSGVFCR
+1 
-10 FSAKNMIHPIY
+10 MIHAIY
-21 RHHWQFLLT
+21 RHHWKFLLT

-41 AESASALNITR
+41 TESASALNITR
-52 LSSLGNSTNNFGAEI
+52 LSSLGNSTTAANNFGAEI
-67 PAYDPASRRLFVTGP
+67 PAYDPSSRRLFLTGP

-94 ASPVTLPSIDLS
+94 ASPITLSSLDLS

-120 IVAVAMEANPITNNG
+120 IVALAMEANPITNNG
-135 SVVFFNTNGVFQSQ
+135 SVVFFDTNGVFQSQ

-166 RVLVANEGEAANG
+166 RVLVANEGEPANG
-179 INPDGSVS
+179 VNPDGSVS
-187 IINLSAGVLNP
+187 IIDLSAGVLNP

-206 SFNGQENALR
+206 SFNGQENTFR
-216 NQGVR
+216 SQGVR

-232 EPEYITVADDGTTA
+232 EPEYITVSDDGTTA
-246 WVALQE
+246 WVSLQE
-252 NNAVAV
+252 NNAIAIVN
-258 VDIVNAQVT
+258 IVNAQVT
-267 AILPLGVKNFNAPG
+267 SILPLGAKNFNAPG

-326 QTYLITA
+326 QTYLISA
-333 NEGDTRDEAR
+333 NEGDTRNEAR

-352 NVFPNAANLQLAR
+352 NAFPNAATLKLTQ
-365 NLGRLDVSTIDG
+365 NLGRLDVSSIDG

-414 EEILAAFSA
+414 EQILATFSA
-423 TPLTPSIFNSDGT
+423 TPLTASIFNSDGT
-436 PSSFDSRSDNRGP
+436 PSSFDSRSDNRG
-449 EPEGLAVGT
+449 
-458 VKNRLYSFVGIERA
+458 NRLYSFVGIERA

-479 ITDPNNPFFTDY
+479 ITNPSNPLFTNY
-491 INDWQLGDRSPEG
+491 INDSQLGDISPEG

-561 NC
+561 NS

>member
-1 MRLSGVFCR
+1 
-10 FSAKNMIHPIY
+10 MIHAIY
-21 RHHWQFLLT
+21 RHHGKFLLT

-41 AESASALNITR
+41 TESASALNITR
-52 LSSLGNSTNNFGAEI
+52 LSSLGNSTTAANNFGSEI
-67 PAYDPASRRLFVTGP
+67 PAYDPASRKLFLTGP

-94 ASPVTLPSIDLS
+94 ASPIPLPSIDLS

-120 IVAVAMEANPITNNG
+120 IVALAMEASPITNNG

-179 INPDGSVS
+179 VNPDGSVS
-187 IINLSAGVLNP
+187 IIDLSAGVLNP
-198 TVNTATFT
+198 TVNTATFI
-206 SFNGQENALR
+206 SFNGQENTLR
-216 NQGVR
+216 SQGVR

-232 EPEYITVADDGTTA
+232 EPEYITVSDDGTTA
-246 WVALQE
+246 WVSLQE
-252 NNAVAV
+252 NNAIAI

-267 AILPLGVKNFNAPG
+267 SILPLGAKNFNAPG

-290 GVVFGGATNSPA
+290 GGVN
-302 VRINNW
+302 INNW

-333 NEGDTRDEAR
+333 NEGDTRNEAR

-352 NVFPNAANLQLAR
+352 NVFPDAANLKLTQ

-377 LNGQGQ
+377 LNAQGQ

-414 EEILAAFSA
+414 EQILAAFSA
-423 TPLTPSIFNSDGT
+423 TPLTASIFNSDGT

-458 VKNRLYSFVGIERA
+458 VGNRLYSFVGIERA

-479 ITDPNNPFFTDY
+479 ITNPSNPLFTNY
-491 INDWQLGDRSPEG
+491 INDWQLGDISPEG

-528 NVAIYSVEPVPEP
+528 NVAIYSVKPVPEP

-547 LTLGLAGYSLKKRG
+547 VTLGLAGYSFKKRG

>member
-1 MRLSGVFCR
+1 
-10 FSAKNMIHPIY
+10 MIHAIY
-21 RHHWQFLLT
+21 RHHWKFLLT

-41 AESASALNITR
+41 TESASALNITR
-52 LSSLGNSTNNFGAEI
+52 LSSLGNSTTAANNFGSEI
-67 PAYDPASRRLFVTGP
+67 PAYDPASRRLFLTGP

-94 ASPVTLPSIDLS
+94 ASPIRLPSLDLS

-120 IVAVAMEANPITNNG
+120 IVAVAMEASTITNNG
-135 SVVFFNTNGVFQSQ
+135 SVVFFDTNGVFQSQ

-179 INPDGSVS
+179 VNPDGSVS
-187 IINLSAGVLNP
+187 IIDLSAGVLNP

-232 EPEYITVADDGTTA
+232 EPEYITVSKDGTSA
-246 WVALQE
+246 WVSLQE
-252 NNAVAV
+252 NNAIAI
-258 VDIVNAQVT
+258 VDIANAQVT
-267 AILPLGVKNFNAPG
+267 SILPLGAKDFNAPG
-281 NGLDPSDQD
+281 NGLDPSDRD
-290 GVVFGGATNSPA
+290 GVVFGGAANSPA

-333 NEGDTRDEAR
+333 NEGDTRNEAG

-352 NVFPNAANLQLAR
+352 NVFPNAADLQLAR
-365 NLGRLDVSTIDG
+365 NLGRLDVSSIDG

-414 EEILAAFSA
+414 EQILAAFSA
-423 TPLTPSIFNSDGT
+423 TPLTASIFNSDGN
-436 PSSFDSRSDNRGP
+436 PISFDTRSDNRGP

-458 VKNRLYSFVGIERA
+458 VGNRLYSFVGIERA

-479 ITDPNNPFFTDY
+479 ITNPSNPFFVNY
-491 INDWQLGDRSPEG
+491 INDWQLGDISPEG

-528 NVAIYSVEPVPEP
+528 NVAIYSVKPVPEP

-547 LTLGLAGYSLKKRG
+547 VTLGLAGYSLKKRG

>member
-1 MRLSGVFCR
+1 
-10 FSAKNMIHPIY
+10 MIHAIY
-21 RHHWQFLLT
+21 RHHWKFLLT

-41 AESASALNITR
+41 TESASALNITR
-52 LSSLGNSTNNFGAEI
+52 LSSLGNSTNAANNFGAEI
-67 PAYDPASRRLFVTGP
+67 PAYDPSSRKLFVIGP

-94 ASPVTLPSIDLS
+94 ASPIPLPSIDLS
-106 SYGAGV
+106 PYGAGV
-112 NSVAIKNG
+112 NSVAIQNG
-120 IVAVAMEANPITNNG
+120 IVALAMEANPITNNG
-135 SVVFFNTNGVFQSQ
+135 SVVFFDTNGVFQSQ

-166 RVLVANEGEAANG
+166 RVLVANEGEARGA

-187 IINLSAGVLNP
+187 IIDLSAGVLNA
-198 TVNTATFT
+198 TVNTATFI
-206 SFNGQENALR
+206 SFNGQENTLR
-216 NQGVR
+216 SQGVR

-232 EPEYITVADDGTTA
+232 EPEYITVSDDGTTA

-252 NNAVAV
+252 NNGIAV

-267 AILPLGVKNFNAPG
+267 SILPLGAKNFNAPG

-290 GVVFGGATNSPA
+290 GGVN
-302 VRINNW
+302 INNW

-333 NEGDTRDEAR
+333 NEGDTRNEAR
-343 RVSTLTLDP
+343 RVSNQNLILDP
-352 NVFPNAANLQLAR
+352 NAFPNAAQLQLAQ
-365 NLGRLDVSTIDG
+365 NLGRLDVSSIDG
-377 LNGQGQ
+377 LNAQGQ

-414 EEILAAFSA
+414 EQILAAFST

-449 EPEGLAVGT
+449 EPEGLAVGS
-458 VKNRLYSFVGIERA
+458 VRNRLYSFVGIERA

-479 ITDPNNPFFTDY
+479 ITNPSNPLFTNY
-491 INDWQLGDRSPEG
+491 INDWQLGDISPEG

-528 NVAIYSVEPVPEP
+528 NVAIYSVKPVPEP

-547 LTLGLAGYSLKKRG
+547 LTLGLAGYSWKKRG

>member
-1 MRLSGVFCR
+1 
-10 FSAKNMIHPIY
+10 MIHAID
-21 RHHWQFLLT
+21 RHHGKILLT

-41 AESASALNITR
+41 TESASALNITR
-52 LSSLGNSTNNFGAEI
+52 LSSLGNSTTAANNFGAEI
-67 PAYDPASRRLFVTGP
+67 PAYDPASRKLFVTGP

-94 ASPVTLPSIDLS
+94 ASPIRLPSIDLS
-106 SYGAGV
+106 PYGAGV

-120 IVAVAMEANPITNNG
+120 IVAVAMEASQITNNG

-166 RVLVANEGEAANG
+166 RVLVANEGEARGA
-179 INPDGSVS
+179 INPDGSIS
-187 IINLSAGVLNP
+187 IIDLSTGVLNA

-206 SFNGQENALR
+206 SFNGQENAWR

-232 EPEYITVADDGTTA
+232 EPEYITVSDDGTTA
-246 WVALQE
+246 WVSLQE

-258 VDIVNAQVT
+258 VNIVNAQVT
-267 AILPLGVKNFNAPG
+267 SILPLGAKNFNAPG
-281 NGLDPSDQD
+281 NGLDPSDRD
-290 GVVFGGATNSPA
+290 GGVN
-302 VRINNW
+302 INNW

-343 RVSTLTLDP
+343 RVSSLTLDP
-352 NVFPNAANLQLAR
+352 NVFPNAAELQLAQ
-365 NLGRLDVSTIDG
+365 NLGRLDVSSIDG
-377 LNGQGQ
+377 RNDQGQ

-414 EEILAAFSA
+414 EQILAAFSA

-458 VKNRLYSFVGIERA
+458 VGNRLYTFVGIERA

-479 ITDPNNPFFTDY
+479 ITNPSHPFFVDY
-491 INDWQLGDRSPEG
+491 INDWQLGDISPEG

-528 NVAIYSVEPVPEP
+528 NLAIYSVKPVPEP

-561 NC
+561 YC